1 LKRDGRESIVA
12 VDRLNVA
19 FEAGRVTGPG
29 SASLLLKAVYPDAVR
44 TKEVALAISD
54 DIPEPSF
61 TLEGPATWDGRK
73 TIELIPRVTNLEA
86 MQSAGAGTLNYAWN
100 IDGLAAIRQV
110 EPGKLIL
117 KRAMNS
123 GTLSVT
129 AVIDNGG
136 GKVMRTVKIDV
147 KEPSPSAEAWQSRPI
162 ASTDHPEDNQ
172 FIAREGRGDQRTG
185 TLVYAGTLAEA
196 ADSVFVRVFADDKP
210 FATRSQTVNAQKTYS
225 LDVKLNAGLVRY
237 RTEFGSKSGDRE
249 TILHSAANIVCG
261 DVYVII
267 GQSNAVATDFGKV
280 DPPESSDWVRT
291 FGATDGSPQGSR
303 LKLWANA
310 QARSPGGKSE
320 IGYWGLELG
329 RRLVEQEKLPVC
341 IVNGAVGGTRIDQH
355 QRNTADPTDA
365 SSIYGRLLWRVQQA
379 RLTHGVRAI
388 LWHQGENDQGAD
400 GPTGGFGWETYRS
413 YFIDLA
419 GAWKEDYPNV
429 QQFYVFQIWPKSC
442 AMGIHGSDNRL
453 RDVQR
458 RLPADFS
465 NLSVMSTLGVK
476 PPGGC
481 HFPAAGYAEFARLI
495 QPLIEYQI
503 YHRAIPGPVTPPNL
517 TRASYS
523 SGDRKQIVLQFDQ
536 NVVWNESLA
545 SQFFLDGEPK
555 HVVQG
560 VASGSQLVLTLKEP
574 SQARRITYLDSAA
587 WSPDNLLYGQNGLAA
602 LTFCD
607 VEIEQ

>member
-1 LKRDGRESIVA
+1 
-12 VDRLNVA
+12 
-19 FEAGRVTGPG
+19 
-29 SASLLLKAVYPDAVR
+29 
-44 TKEVALAISD
+44 
-54 DIPEPSF
+54 
-61 TLEGPATWDGRK
+61 
-73 TIELIPRVTNLEA
+73 
-86 MQSAGAGTLNYAWN
+86 
-100 IDGLAAIRQV
+100 
-110 EPGKLIL
+110 
-117 KRAMNS
+117 
-123 GTLSVT
+123 
-129 AVIDNGG
+129 
-136 GKVMRTVKIDV
+136 
-147 KEPSPSAEAWQSRPI
+147 
-162 ASTDHPEDNQ
+162 
-172 FIAREGRGDQRTG
+172 
-185 TLVYAGTLAEA
+185 
-196 ADSVFVRVFADDKP
+196 
-210 FATRSQTVNAQKTYS
+210 
-225 LDVKLNAGLVRY
+225 
-237 RTEFGSKSGDRE
+237 
-249 TILHSAANIVCG
+249 
-261 DVYVII
+261 
-267 GQSNAVATDFGKV
+267 
-280 DPPESSDWVRT
+280 
-291 FGATDGSPQGSR
+291 
-303 LKLWANA
+303 
-310 QARSPGGKSE
+310 
-320 IGYWGLELG
+320 
-329 RRLVEQEKLPVC
+329 
-341 IVNGAVGGTRIDQH
+341 
-355 QRNTADPTDA
+355 
-365 SSIYGRLLWRVQQA
+365 LLWRVQQA